1 MLAVVAS
8 QALYVMD
15 RPGPSALREFLS
27 LVRSHVPPLVE
38 DRILGPEFD
47 RLTDALTAQVY
58 SAESDIHAD
67 VTLDAG

>member
-1 MLAVVAS
+1 
-8 QALYVMD
+8 
-15 RPGPSALREFLS
+15 
-27 LVRSHVPPLVE
+27 LVE

-47 RLTDALTAQVY
+47 RLTDALTAQVF